1 MFSLADLKLR
11 SSQAFSNVRT
21 FHWIRPVQRRHPL
34 RRPRLPDGP
43 APDYRASHRMD
54 TLCFI
59 GGPDSRWHGARRQ
72 VPRCRY
78 CPTVELDSGLLA
90 LHLPEIGI
98 SRRAKWPS
106 GDTESKAL
114 LETIVIDVATEAVR
128 LYTESQ
134 ESPLWT
140 CGLFVVVSGGKYR
153 CIHDA
158 RPINEHLPDGSVSY
172 EEFSSSLN
180 PEMRYALKT
189 DIWSAFKQI
198 PVSEA
203 DTPKLGFSVGEVL
216 GAYRTLPLGLRQSPK
231 RFCAAISPV
240 ILAARALGVYCV
252 WYVDDVLILGRTP
265 REAVDGIMIFHQLL
279 KRVGLLLA
287 PNKFVPI
294 LATRI
299 SFQAYRLLL

>member
-1 MFSLADLKLR
+1 M
-11 SSQAFSNVRT
+11 
-21 FHWIRPVQRRHPL
+21 
-34 RRPRLPDGP
+34 
-43 APDYRASHRMD
+43 
-54 TLCFI
+54 
-59 GGPDSRWHGARRQ
+59 
-72 VPRCRY
+72 
-78 CPTVELDSGLLA
+78 
-90 LHLPEIGI
+90 

-128 LYTESQ
+128 LYTEGQ
-134 ESPLWT
+134 EPPLWT

-172 EEFSSSLN
+172 KEFSSSLN

-231 RFCAAISPV
+231 RFCAAIRPV
-240 ILAARALGVYCV
+240 ILAARALEVYCV

-299 SFQAYRLLL
+299 SFLGRLIDYFSKVVKPERRKLEKLQSLARSFLIQGASVKELESFLGLLNFIKSPKRPLPTAAIQSLLAVAYANFPTGRREVGPMVADELHVICRS